1 MRTIVQLT
9 ESKRAKVEPTRGGVL
24 LTFEGRD
31 QFSGAWYE
39 GACFVLDD
47 RRSYGLE
54 VALRLARDESQER
67 EGVAA

>member
-39 GACFVLDD
+39 GACFVLDAEKVD
-47 RRSYGLE
+47 RLG
-54 VALRLARDESQER
+54 AGLRLALDESQER
-67 EGVAA
+67 AGVAA